1 MHLHASTRWRLFVII
16 QGITIPQ
23 GGIMRKLLVIFTTF
37 LILLSLA
44 IGAMAAQRM
53 VLVELFTNAT

>member
-1 MHLHASTRWRLFVII
+1 M
-16 QGITIPQ
+16 GITIPQ
-23 GGIMRKLLVIFTTF
+23 GGAMRKLFVIFTTF

-53 VLVELFTNAT
+53 VLIELFTNAG